1 MIPSDPYI
9 LFSYINM
16 KLRDTYDSLEDF
28 CADNDADI
36 EMIRSKLEAAGFEY
50 DIEQNQFR

>member
-1 MIPSDPYI
+1 
-9 LFSYINM
+9 M

-36 EMIRSKLEAAGFEY
+36 EMIKSKLEAAGFEY